1 MTPKG
6 HKQSLPQLLA
16 TLLLWALA
24 TCVQAAPVDLVLL
37 MDASASIARDDPGG
51 QRLRLARA
59 LIHGL
64 GKDDRAIVIAFDE
77 ALYPLTP
84 WLRAGDRGARRRLL
98 EAIDLVPA
106 SGFYSDIPGA
116 LEEAA
121 VRLRGHPERAKAIV
135 LVSDGR
141 IALADEDNVADH
153 TQYLMFDLVPR
164 LAKRKVRLFTV
175 DPGGRGNESLLRLLA
190 EDGRGLFFTLETGRS
205 VNGPARRILALAHR
219 GGTPPRKTLTLE
231 MPAGVQSAVISARP
245 KGKAILELVAPSGK
259 RLKPQTENADG
270 RLYVHLDRPDPGRW
284 TVRYRH
290 LEDIRLY
297 ADPTVNLQ
305 LQAGEPVVGSELH
318 FAAWVQDHG
327 GADDFLKALPL
338 QLTLRQ
344 ADGRTLQ
351 LPLNDRGEFGDLAPG
366 DGIYGG
372 LYTPTEPGHLA
383 LTVETHL
390 GPYRL
395 ASEHILEI
403 QPAPEPEHPDPPT
416 PEAAGHGQEAAH
428 DAPAEHPP
436 EESPPLE
443 EEHPEN
449 EEGGGLGLVFWLS
462 LVWILLVL
470 GGGGAGL
477 WWWLKKKKGGKKKK
491 SDDEDGDD
499 EAVDIEEEAE
509 DD

>member
-6 HKQSLPQLLA
+6 HKQPLA
-16 TLLLWALA
+16 RRLAALLLWALA
-24 TCVQAAPVDLVLL
+24 ACVQAAPVDLVLL
-37 MDASASIARDDPGG
+37 LDASASIARDDPGG
-51 QRLRLARA
+51 QRLQLARA
-59 LIHGL
+59 LVNGL
-64 GKDDRAIVIAFDE
+64 GKDDRATVIAFDE
-77 ALYPLTP
+77 TLYPLTP

-106 SGFYSDIPGA
+106 GGFYSDIPGA

-121 VRLRGHPERAKAIV
+121 ARLHGRPERAKAIV
-135 LVSDGR
+135 LISDGR
-141 IALADEDNVADH
+141 IALADEGAVARH

-190 EDGRGLFFTLETGRS
+190 EDGRGFFLTLETGRS
-205 VNGPARRILALAHR
+205 VTGPARRILALAHR
-219 GGTPPRKTLTLE
+219 GGVPPRKTLTLE

-245 KGKAILELVAPSGK
+245 RGKVVLELVTPSGK
-259 RLKPQTENADG
+259 RLKPQPETADG
-270 RLYVHLDRPDPGRW
+270 RLYVHLERPDPGRW

-305 LQAGEPVVGSELH
+305 LQSGEPVVGGELH

-327 GADDFLKALPL
+327 GADDVLKALPL

-344 ADGRTLQ
+344 ADGNTLQ

-372 LYTPTEPGHLA
+372 LFTPTQPGPLA
-383 LTVETHL
+383 LTVETRL

-395 ASEHILEI
+395 ASEHVLEI
-403 QPAPEPEHPDPPT
+403 QPAPEPVPEHPPQA
-416 PEAAGHGQEAAH
+416 EAAGHGETAHEA
-428 DAPAEHPP
+428 PPEHPP
-436 EESPPLE
+436 EETPPPEEDHPE
-443 EEHPEN
+443 EED
-449 EEGGGLGLVFWLS
+449 GGLGLVFWLS

-491 SDDEDGDD
+491 EGDEEDGDD
-499 EAVDIEEEAE
+499 EAVDIEEEAG